1 MKQILDKY
9 ADKLVNSGLS
19 DEGFPLIGGLDDEL
33 IWNRKDP
40 HTEELAKVF
49 DKLNIN
55 SLLYS
60 KPAEPYY
67 SIIEYLITQAED
79 TIYPNDCETRTFM
92 HDIPVIRS
100 FNAEQIADRLKQR
113 KSVIIEG
120 YGIVTWGTVSP
131 EQAFIF
137 YSSVCFACFVKFFC
151 DYLYS
156 LRYGSVS
163 IGYKKVFEKVI
174 QKLDVFTREPLSLM
188 QAPFHTE
195 EEVYKAICEAGRLTV
210 EYRLVDS
217 FFGNVS
223 YLYHGCLY
231 ISQTTSSLDEL
242 EGHIDPCPMDDSS
255 CSSITASS
263 EFIAHREIVKSP
275 GINGVLHGHP
285 KFSVIISMFCDKQNC
300 ELEGRCHIECNE
312 KRFIRD
318 IPIVP
323 GEVGTGPTGLCNTL
337 PPAMKNRRGVI
348 VYGHGIFTVAKND
361 FNEAFANLLEIE
373 RMCKDRYFQMVAS

>member
-19 DEGFPLIGGLDDEL
+19 DEGFPLIGGLDAEL

-188 QAPFHTE
+188 QAPFQTE
-195 EEVYKAICEAGRLTV
+195 EEEYKASA
-210 EYRLVDS
+210 
-217 FFGNVS
+217 
-223 YLYHGCLY
+223 
-231 ISQTTSSLDEL
+231 ISRESIVFH
-242 EGHIDPCPMDDSS
+242 EGQQVGYV
-255 CSSITASS
+255 
-263 EFIAHREIVKSP
+263 EIVVASDVYTQLQSQFLWAST
-275 GINGVLHGHP
+275 ITLFVNLVCLL
-285 KFSVIISMFCDKQNC
+285 IA
-300 ELEGRCHIECNE
+300 
-312 KRFIRD
+312 
-318 IPIVP
+318 
-323 GEVGTGPTGLCNTL
+323 VGFLL
-337 PPAMKNRRGVI
+337 RRLL
-348 VYGHGIFTVAKND
+348 TKPLQQA
-361 FNEAFANLLEIE
+361 NEAVSAYG
-373 RMCKDRYFQMVAS
+373 R